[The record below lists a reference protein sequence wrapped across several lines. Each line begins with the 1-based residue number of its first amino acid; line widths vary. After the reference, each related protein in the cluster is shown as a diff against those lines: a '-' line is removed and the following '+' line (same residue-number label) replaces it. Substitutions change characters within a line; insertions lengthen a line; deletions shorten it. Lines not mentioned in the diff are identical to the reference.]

1 MSAVPARVTAASA
14 GSGSRPPDLRL
25 VPAALTTWMV
35 VLIGLYTGPAGGA
48 VAGGLAGGALIAAF
62 RSSRR
67 CGPVAAVVAAAAG
80 CALAAGLVVTAHTLA
95 QHAHPLRAAAER
107 GAAATLTVVVRDDP
121 HALRS
126 GDAVG
131 RPGAAQVLVPATLRA
146 AETGGRRWTGGGRV
160 LLIAPAAGWSALLPG
175 QEVGADGLL
184 APATRAD
191 LTVAVLR
198 VRGAPHEVGP
208 APWWQTGAG
217 ALRDGLRAAAAV
229 LPEGPAGLLPGLAV
243 GDVRD
248 LPGEVR
254 DDFRAAGLSHLTA
267 VSGSNLV
274 IVAGTVL
281 GLLRLLRADPRVA
294 AVLSAA
300 ALLGFV
306 VLARPSPSGCG
317 RR

>member
-1 MSAVPARVTAASA
+1 MSTVPARVTAASA

-35 VLIGLYTGPAGGA
+35 VLIGLYTGPAGGV
-48 VAGGLAGGALIAAF
+48 VAGGLAGGALIAGF
-62 RSSRR
+62 RGSRHF
-67 CGPVAAVVAAAAG
+67 GPLAAVVAAAAG

-146 AETGGRRWTGGGRV
+146 TETGGRRWTGGGRV

-267 VSGSNLV
+267 VSGDN
-274 IVAGTVL
+274 
-281 GLLRLLRADPRVA
+281 P
-294 AVLSAA
+294 
-300 ALLGFV
+300 
-306 VLARPSPSGCG
+306 ARYMS
-317 RR
+317 R